1 MSVRCSF
8 YSPEPPVRFKQPL
21 IDLEVWERDL
31 AVLECEVPEDSV
43 PITWYLEDRR
53 LQPGAK
59 YGMEEWGTKRR
70 LTIRDIGVDD
80 DGIYLCEMPDGGRS
94 IAEVAVKGNPKN
106 ENNRM
111 NTKTRLR
118 NLERQ
123 LTVRI
128 QSHPHFFRAGTILRK
143 LPRKVDVLEGEN
155 AAYCVEVEKEEMDIH
170 WYKDGVEL
178 RETHQTIIKSF
189 GRTHILVFVNTMPQ
203 DSGIVTF
210 LVGRSKTSSQ
220 LRVKGTKTM

>member
-1 MSVRCSF
+1 MRCRMHFILASLLKTFTQCAALRKSVTLYIIAQSSF
-8 YSPEPPVRFKQPL
+8 ENVKLTSYHQYLSARYFSYSPEPPVRFKQPL

-94 IAEVAVKGNPKN
+94 IAEVAVKGN
-106 ENNRM
+106 
-111 NTKTRLR
+111 
-118 NLERQ
+118 
-123 LTVRI
+123 
-128 QSHPHFFRAGTILRK
+128 S
-143 LPRKVDVLEGEN
+143 
-155 AAYCVEVEKEEMDIH
+155 
-170 WYKDGVEL
+170 
-178 RETHQTIIKSF
+178 
-189 GRTHILVFVNTMPQ
+189 
-203 DSGIVTF
+203 
-210 LVGRSKTSSQ
+210 
-220 LRVKGTKTM
+220 

>member
-1 MSVRCSF
+1 MTFPFLHWIRFLSHDFSLNHLPNVEYSSSQLRHRGLRWVHLWTDNNTLQSNTHVTVCLVVLPSRLF
-8 YSPEPPVRFKQPL
+8 YWLNRVLPFFLTPEPPVRFKQPL

-94 IAEVAVKGNPKN
+94 IAEVAVKGN
-106 ENNRM
+106 E
-111 NTKTRLR
+111 
-118 NLERQ
+118 
-123 LTVRI
+123 
-128 QSHPHFFRAGTILRK
+128 
-143 LPRKVDVLEGEN
+143 
-155 AAYCVEVEKEEMDIH
+155 EV
-170 WYKDGVEL
+170 
-178 RETHQTIIKSF
+178 
-189 GRTHILVFVNTMPQ
+189 
-203 DSGIVTF
+203 
-210 LVGRSKTSSQ
+210 
-220 LRVKGTKTM
+220 

>member
-1 MSVRCSF
+1 MCLFLTSLP
-8 YSPEPPVRFKQPL
+8 PEPPVRFKQPL

-94 IAEVAVKGNPKN
+94 IAEVAVKGNWCN
-106 ENNRM
+106 WC
-111 NTKTRLR
+111 
-118 NLERQ
+118 
-123 LTVRI
+123 V
-128 QSHPHFFRAGTILRK
+128 FIL
-143 LPRKVDVLEGEN
+143 
-155 AAYCVEVEKEEMDIH
+155 
-170 WYKDGVEL
+170 KDYE
-178 RETHQTIIKSF
+178 
-189 GRTHILVFVNTMPQ
+189 
-203 DSGIVTF
+203 
-210 LVGRSKTSSQ
+210 
-220 LRVKGTKTM
+220 

>member
-1 MSVRCSF
+1 MS

-94 IAEVAVKGNPKN
+94 IAEVAVKGNKKDHEQKRHVFKQLLCFAVSN
-106 ENNRM
+106 E
-111 NTKTRLR
+111 
-118 NLERQ
+118 
-123 LTVRI
+123 
-128 QSHPHFFRAGTILRK
+128 
-143 LPRKVDVLEGEN
+143 
-155 AAYCVEVEKEEMDIH
+155 
-170 WYKDGVEL
+170 
-178 RETHQTIIKSF
+178 
-189 GRTHILVFVNTMPQ
+189 
-203 DSGIVTF
+203 
-210 LVGRSKTSSQ
+210 
-220 LRVKGTKTM
+220 

>member
-1 MSVRCSF
+1 M
-8 YSPEPPVRFKQPL
+8 RFKQPL

-94 IAEVAVKGNPKN
+94 IAEVAVKGNS
-106 ENNRM
+106 
-111 NTKTRLR
+111 T
-118 NLERQ
+118 
-123 LTVRI
+123 
-128 QSHPHFFRAGTILRK
+128 G
-143 LPRKVDVLEGEN
+143 VLSV
-155 AAYCVEVEKEEMDIH
+155 CV
-170 WYKDGVEL
+170 
-178 RETHQTIIKSF
+178 
-189 GRTHILVFVNTMPQ
+189 
-203 DSGIVTF
+203 
-210 LVGRSKTSSQ
+210 
-220 LRVKGTKTM
+220 

>member
-1 MSVRCSF
+1 M
-8 YSPEPPVRFKQPL
+8 RFKQPL

-94 IAEVAVKGNPKN
+94 IAEVAVNWTEIEGTAYALLKGVHRAECP
-106 ENNRM
+106 
-111 NTKTRLR
+111 
-118 NLERQ
+118 
-123 LTVRI
+123 LTVI
-128 QSHPHFFRAGTILRK
+128 TPGTHPGVSVISICSASLSGNEQYTHSPISLDLNINQSHRCI
-143 LPRKVDVLEGEN
+143 
-155 AAYCVEVEKEEMDIH
+155 
-170 WYKDGVEL
+170 
-178 RETHQTIIKSF
+178 
-189 GRTHILVFVNTMPQ
+189 
-203 DSGIVTF
+203 
-210 LVGRSKTSSQ
+210 
-220 LRVKGTKTM
+220 

>member
-1 MSVRCSF
+1 M
-8 YSPEPPVRFKQPL
+8 RFKQPL

-94 IAEVAVKGNPKN
+94 IAEVAVKGKTERHHKRFFFSFLKMANIKRTCKLN
-106 ENNRM
+106 NVINQEN
-111 NTKTRLR
+111 
-118 NLERQ
+118 
-123 LTVRI
+123 VVI
-128 QSHPHFFRAGTILRK
+128 
-143 LPRKVDVLEGEN
+143 
-155 AAYCVEVEKEEMDIH
+155 
-170 WYKDGVEL
+170 
-178 RETHQTIIKSF
+178 
-189 GRTHILVFVNTMPQ
+189 HILCGKIRITK
-203 DSGIVTF
+203 F
-210 LVGRSKTSSQ
+210 LETP
-220 LRVKGTKTM
+220 LI

>member
-1 MSVRCSF
+1 M
-8 YSPEPPVRFKQPL
+8 RFKQPL

-94 IAEVAVKGNPKN
+94 IAEVAVKGKPGGKN
-106 ENNRM
+106 
-111 NTKTRLR
+111 KIAFLY
-118 NLERQ
+118 
-123 LTVRI
+123 I
-128 QSHPHFFRAGTILRK
+128 
-143 LPRKVDVLEGEN
+143 
-155 AAYCVEVEKEEMDIH
+155 CVCVC
-170 WYKDGVEL
+170 
-178 RETHQTIIKSF
+178 
-189 GRTHILVFVNTMPQ
+189 VF
-203 DSGIVTF
+203 
-210 LVGRSKTSSQ
+210 
-220 LRVKGTKTM
+220 